1 MWEQQLWI
9 KMIHRWRFVFVC
21 VHTSIHTWTRA
32 RAWIR
37 WRLSVQE
44 QCCGGQRP
52 GEWRSVVRRVKGG
65 CSKRW
70 RLRERNRRYICSS
83 YFTRLYTRRVHTSE
97 RRCECINLTFFRS
110 IRKERGM
117 MLLGEKEDIKEDVD
131 MTVKSQV
138 WDFSRSAEAPH
149 PFKCHCME
157 LTRSMEVFPSIV
169 WHWRAMRFAIEK
181 WKLSYIYHIC
191 QTNNLFQ

>member
-1 MWEQQLWI
+1 MCIDVGEQQLWI
-9 KMIHRWRFVFVC
+9 KMLHRLRFIHVC
-21 VHTSIHTWTRA
+21 VHTFIRTWARA

-44 QCCGGQRP
+44 QCCGGQRL
-52 GEWRSVVRRVKGG
+52 GEWRSVVRKVKGG

-70 RLRERNRRYICSS
+70 RLRGRNRCICSS
-83 YFTRLYTRRVHTSE
+83 YFTRRVRTSE
-97 RRCECINLTFFRS
+97 RRCECINLTFFGR
-110 IRKERGM
+110 IKKERGM
-117 MLLGEKEDIKEDVD
+117 MLLREKEDIKEDVD

-138 WDFSRSAEAPH
+138 WDFSRSAETSH

-157 LTRSMEVFPSIV
+157 LTRSMEVFPFIV
-169 WHWRAMRFAIEK
+169 WHWHAMRFAIEK

-191 QTNNLFQ
+191 QTNNIFQ